1 VGLATTALEGEA
13 NLMARTLVIATRN
26 RKKLEEMAA
35 ILRGIHANLKS
46 LDDFGD
52 VPAVPETGDTFE
64 ANARA
69 KALGYARATG
79 RWALADDSGLEVD
92 ALAGMPGVRSTRWGG
107 EEGNDRLNNEKLL
120 KALAGH
126 PKETWTARYRC
137 VMALATPAEVLATAE
152 GACAGRITDRPAGAN
167 GFGYDPYF
175 WLPERGCTMAELEPE
190 VKNGLSHRFRALE
203 AMRKHLEKIL

>member
-1 VGLATTALEGEA
+1 
-13 NLMARTLVIATRN
+13 MPRRLVIATRN

-64 ANARA
+64 TNARA

-92 ALAGMPGVRSTRWGG
+92 ALAGLPGPRS
-107 EEGNDRLNNEKLL
+107 
-120 KALAGH
+120 
-126 PKETWTARYRC
+126 
-137 VMALATPAEVLATAE
+137 
-152 GACAGRITDRPAGAN
+152 
-167 GFGYDPYF
+167 
-175 WLPERGCTMAELEPE
+175 
-190 VKNGLSHRFRALE
+190 S
-203 AMRKHLEKIL
+203 

>member
-1 VGLATTALEGEA
+1 
-13 NLMARTLVIATRN
+13 MARTLVIATRN
-26 RKKLEEMAA
+26 RKKFEEMAA
-35 ILRGIHANLKS
+35 ILRSIHANLKS

-79 RWALADDSGLEVD
+79 RWALADDSGLVVD
-92 ALAGMPGVRSTRWGG
+92 ALEGLPGVRSSRWGG
-107 EEGNDRLNNEKLL
+107 EEGNDRLNNEALL

-126 PKETWTARYRC
+126 PKGTWTARYRC
-137 VMALATPAEVLATAE
+137 VMALATPEEVLATAE
-152 GACAGRITDRPAGAN
+152 GACEGRITDRPTGAN